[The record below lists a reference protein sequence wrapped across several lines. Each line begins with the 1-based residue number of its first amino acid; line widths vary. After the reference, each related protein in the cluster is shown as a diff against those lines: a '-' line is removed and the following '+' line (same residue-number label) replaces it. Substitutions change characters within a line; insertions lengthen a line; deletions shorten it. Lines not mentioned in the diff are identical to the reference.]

1 MPITPV
7 NKGLFPDVPN
17 VLGVPAL
24 RRELTSRQ
32 ATRLVISRILS
43 RILLSRFKNR
53 GTWGLYKA
61 DGTLIQADSVVSL
74 DFKGLSKVSE
84 VPLQNGSFAA
94 YNKVQM
100 PDLESLRLIK
110 TGSDATRGQFLSAI
124 DAAKKS
130 TDLYYIVTPEKT
142 YIDITIEEYDYKRT
156 AQDGVSMLVVDIRF
170 KQIRQVRPAF
180 STVKLEDA
188 KTPTGLTPQSGG
200 VVQALPVPPAAAQSI
215 VSKFWDFATGN

>member
-7 NKGLFPDVPN
+7 SKGLFPDVPN

-24 RRELTSRQ
+24 RRELTAKQ
-32 ATRLVISRILS
+32 TTRLVISRILS
-43 RILLSRFKNR
+43 RILLSRFTR
-53 GTWGLYKA
+53 SGVWGLYKA

-74 DFKGLSKVSE
+74 DFKATSKVSE
-84 VPLQNGSFAA
+84 VPLQSGSFAA

-100 PDLESLRLIK
+100 PDLETLRLVK
-110 TGSDATRGQFLSAI
+110 TGTDSARNQFLLLI

-130 TDLYYIVTPEKT
+130 TDLYSIVTPEKT
-142 YIDITIEEYDYKRT
+142 YIDATIEEYSYKRT
-156 AQDGVSMLVVDIRF
+156 AQDGVSMLIVDINF

-200 VVQALPVPPAAAQSI
+200 VVQALPVPPAKSQSI
-215 VSKFWDFATGN
+215 ISGFWPFN

>member
-7 NKGLFPDVPN
+7 NKSLFPDVPN

-32 ATRLVISRILS
+32 VTRLVISRILS
-43 RILLSRFKNR
+43 RILLSRFTR
-53 GTWGLYKA
+53 SGVWGLYKA

-74 DFKGLSKVSE
+74 DFKGISKVSE
-84 VPLQNGSFAA
+84 VPLQSGSFAA

-100 PDLESLRLIK
+100 PDLQSLRLIK
-110 TGSDATRGQFLSAI
+110 TGTDSARNQFLLAI

-142 YIDITIEEYDYKRT
+142 YIDATIEEYDYKRT
-156 AQDGVSMLVVDIRF
+156 AQDGVSMLIVDIRF

-188 KTPTGLTPQSGG
+188 KTPTGITRQSGG
-200 VVQALPVPPAAAQSI
+200 LVQPLPIPPAKEQSI
-215 VSKFWDFATGN
+215 LSQFFNF

>member
-7 NKGLFPDVPN
+7 SKGLFPDVPN

-24 RRELTSRQ
+24 RRELTTRQ
-32 ATRLVISRILS
+32 TTRLVISRILS
-43 RILLSRFKNR
+43 RILLSRFTR
-53 GTWGLYKA
+53 SGVWGLYKA

-74 DFKGLSKVSE
+74 DFKGISKVSE
-84 VPLQNGSFAA
+84 VPLQSGSFAA

-100 PDLESLRLIK
+100 PDLETLRLVK
-110 TGSDATRGQFLSAI
+110 TGTDSARNQFLLAI

-130 TDLYYIVTPEKT
+130 TDLYSIVTPEKT
-142 YIDITIEEYDYKRT
+142 YIDATIEEYSYKRT
-156 AQDGVSMLVVDIRF
+156 AQDGVSMLIVDINF

-200 VVQALPVPPAAAQSI
+200 VVQSLPVPPKASQSI
-215 VSKFWDFATGN
+215 LSGFWPFN

>member
-7 NKGLFPDVPN
+7 SKGLFPDVPN

-24 RRELTSRQ
+24 RRELTTRQ
-32 ATRLVISRILS
+32 TTRLVISRILS
-43 RILLSRFKNR
+43 RILLSRFTR
-53 GTWGLYKA
+53 SGVWGLYKA

-74 DFKGLSKVSE
+74 DFKGISKVSE
-84 VPLQNGSFAA
+84 VPLQSGSFAA

-100 PDLESLRLIK
+100 PDLETLRLVK
-110 TGSDATRGQFLSAI
+110 TGTDSARNQFLLAI

-130 TDLYYIVTPEKT
+130 TDLYSIVTPEKT
-142 YIDITIEEYDYKRT
+142 YIDATIEEYSYKRT
-156 AQDGVSMLVVDIRF
+156 AQDGVSMLIVDINF

-200 VVQALPVPPAAAQSI
+200 IVQALPVPPKASQSI
-215 VSKFWDFATGN
+215 LSGFWPFN